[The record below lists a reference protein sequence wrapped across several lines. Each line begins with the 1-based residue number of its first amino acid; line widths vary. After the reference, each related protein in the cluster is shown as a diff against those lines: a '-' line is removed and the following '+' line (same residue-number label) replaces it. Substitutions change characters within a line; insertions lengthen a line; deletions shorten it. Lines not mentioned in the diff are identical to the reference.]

1 MLTRKRQVVSKIE
14 SVEGVAETLA
24 VADAKTLAYNPKIS
38 FDPEMFPRDPA
49 RLTLTNIGKVVGKR
63 PGTLGFS
70 LELRGSGSAATA
82 PDWGK
87 HFQNC
92 GCGVSLLKSINIG
105 AVTAG
110 PFQHGETITGGT
122 SAGKGRVIINTANG
136 AAAIFYVIIS
146 GTLQSGEVITGGT
159 SGATATTSSSATT
172 IGNVIEPLTDNVV
185 SQTMSGYEDGIRKL
199 LRGCRGKF
207 KLGFKNGQPVMSEF
221 QYMGVEAG
229 IADTALFTSPSYE
242 TTKPPAFLNAAFSV
256 DTIAHKISELE
267 INVDNKLAARD
278 DVNNDRGLLSF
289 LITDRDVNGS
299 FNPEML
305 LVATHDFHSKWFNAT
320 EMVLDTAWGT
330 VSGNKFRFFA
340 PRVQYTKVEDESRDG
355 IAVAKGSFDLNGS
368 LLPGNDE
375 WALLCL

>member
-14 SVEGVAETLA
+14 SVEGTAETLA
-24 VADAKTLAYNPKIS
+24 VGDAKTLAYNPRVS
-38 FDPEMFPRDPA
+38 FDPEMFSRDPA
-49 RLTLTNIGKVVGKR
+49 RLTFTNIAKVIGKR
-63 PGTLGFS
+63 PGALSFG
-70 LELRGSGSAATA
+70 LEVRGSGSAATA

-92 GCGVSLLKSINIG
+92 GCGVNLLKSINIG

-122 SAGKGRVIINTANG
+122 SAGKGRVIVNTANG
-136 AAAIFYVIIS
+136 ASAIFYVIIS

-172 IGNVIEPLTDNVV
+172 IGNVIEPITDLIP

-207 KLGFKNGQPVMSEF
+207 KINFKSGEPVLVNF
-221 QYMGVEAG
+221 DYMGVEAG
-229 IADTALFTSPSYE
+229 IADTALFTNPVYE
-242 TTKPPAFLNAAFSV
+242 TTKPPAFINAAFSI
-256 DTIAHKISELE
+256 DAFSGKISSLE
-267 INVDNKLAARD
+267 INHENKLAARD
-278 DVNNDRGLLSF
+278 DVNNDRGILSF

-299 FNPEML
+299 LDPEMVL
-305 LVATHDFHSKWFNAT
+305 AGTYDFHTKWFSAV
-320 EMVLDTAWGT
+320 EMVLDTTWGT
-330 VSGNKFRFFA
+330 VSGNKFRFYA
-340 PRVQYTKVEDESRDG
+340 PKAQYTKVEDENRDG
-355 IAVAKGSFDLNGS
+355 IAVSKSAFDLNGS

-375 WALLCL
+375 WALLCI

>member
-14 SVEGVAETLA
+14 SVEGVAESLA
-24 VADAKTLAYNPKIS
+24 VGDAKTLAYSPRIS
-38 FDPEMFPRDPA
+38 FDPEMFERNLA
-49 RLTLTNIGKVVGKR
+49 RLSFSNIAKIVGKR
-63 PGTLGFS
+63 PGALSFG
-70 LELRGSGSAATA
+70 LELRGSGSAATP

-92 GCGVSLLKSINIG
+92 GCAVSLLKSINIG
-105 AVTAG
+105 AVTSG

-122 SAGKGRVIINTANG
+122 SAGKGRVIVNTANG
-136 AAAIFYVIIS
+136 ASAIMYVVIS

-159 SGATATTSSSATT
+159 SGASATTSSSSST
-172 IGNVIEPLTDNVV
+172 IGNAVEPLTDNIP

-207 KLGFKNGQPVMSEF
+207 KINFKSGEPVLVNF
-221 QYMGVEAG
+221 DYMGVEAG
-229 IADTALFTSPSYE
+229 IADTALFTNPVYE
-242 TTKPPAFLNAAFSV
+242 TTKPPVFINAAFSI
-256 DTIAHKISELE
+256 DAYSARIASLE
-267 INVDNKLAARD
+267 INQDNKLAARD

-299 FNPEML
+299 FDPEMVL
-305 LVATHDFHSKWFNAT
+305 AATYDFHSKWFSAV
-320 EMVLDTAWGT
+320 EMVLDMTWGI
-330 VSGNKFRFFA
+330 VSGNKFRFYA
-340 PRVQYTKVEDESRDG
+340 PRAQYTKIEDEDRDG

-375 WALLCL
+375 WALLCI